1 VNARKSG
8 LSARRN
14 AKPLVEI
21 EKTDEIGAN
30 RLSSLFGVSLEK
42 T

>member
-1 VNARKSG
+1 VNAWKSG
-8 LSARRN
+8 LSARGN

-21 EKTDEIGAN
+21 EKKDDIGAN
-30 RLSSLFGVSLEK
+30 RFSSLFGVSPEK